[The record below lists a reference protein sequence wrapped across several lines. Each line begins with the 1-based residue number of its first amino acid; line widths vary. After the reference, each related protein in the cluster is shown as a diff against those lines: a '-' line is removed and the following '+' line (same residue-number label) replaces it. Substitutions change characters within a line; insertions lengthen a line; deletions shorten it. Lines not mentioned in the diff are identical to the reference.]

1 MSPKLILVILFWT
14 LFEHLMD
21 WFFNTAVASLPEG
34 VGRDLLERY
43 ASIGSRMGRLYPL
56 LFGTTLEADLAAL
69 GHGRVSAHLRKVQ
82 ARRNDFVHGNTSAID
97 DPLVGETVERLHEVQ
112 EAVVALFNLRCAGN
126 PGAPPMWRERERKGR
141 VR

>member
-1 MSPKLILVILFWT
+1 VSPKLILVILFWT

-21 WFFNTAVASLPEG
+21 RFFNTAVASLPEG

-43 ASIGSRMGRLYPL
+43 ASIGSRMGRLYPS
-56 LFGTTLEADLAAL
+56 LFGTTLEANLAAL

-126 PGAPPMWRERERKGR
+126 PGAPPMCRERKRKGR